1 MTKTAKKRKVD
12 MPAGIRNKLMAAVS
26 MLLVSSIM
34 LVSTTYAWFT
44 LSTAPEVKGI
54 TTNVGA
60 NGNLEMMLL
69 NADSYASTDENLGV
83 ESNIGDSSSVQA
95 VTTANETW
103 GNLVDLSDASYGLG
117 NIVLTPA
124 KLNLTGYTTSENV
137 TTAGTKVASST
148 LLAPSYGNDGRV
160 IDVSTATYT
169 GQYTGGK
176 WVYNDS
182 FAGVRAIGTS
192 SGVTQRLAAYRT
204 ASSAVTSNIT
214 SAKNKARA
222 SLNENGQELA
232 NILVGHV
239 QGVDNYTR
247 AQVEALGK
255 MITSLGEANNAA
267 GDAIKSAVLA
277 YSLSAANTAELTDD
291 QVTKMQSDVAAATVA
306 NVISVD
312 GIITPPAGVTE
323 AITQWTANN
332 TSIFGDKSKDPAV
345 EGAKTKYDAL
355 MANKDKT
362 TFTYNEISGI
372 VDSLVD
378 KTHTTIAGVKNPSK
392 NNLQTIINYFTK
404 NGRIDIVM
412 EDGSGIYADIAKLIG
427 DYTVSGLTVHVEY
440 NDISADAPISMST
453 TGHDT
458 ALINNISTGNAPA
471 ATTPSA
477 GSTVTLSDTYGYA
490 LDFGFRTN
498 AAASN
503 LQLQTAAKQRV
514 YEGTENDPG
523 ASATQGSGSYMEFKS
538 NNVTT
543 FSVDEV
549 RALMSAIRV
558 AFVAPSTDGSGTYDM
573 LGLAALNIT
582 SSTDNTTGITSYTG
596 GTVLSSN
603 DGLKADLY
611 MYNYTQNADGDI
623 TLGDMKADQSSITA
637 LSQNIAKKVTAIVY
651 LDGNLVDNTMV
662 ANATTSM
669 TGKMNLQ
676 FSSSAT
682 LQAMENSGM
691 RNGGNAAGAVNITY
705 TEFVTAG
712 QSFTNGTITGTVKA
726 GYTIYKGSDN
736 NYYFS
741 QNGTSYTRLNK
752 GNATTALTITGN

>member
-95 VTTANETW
+95 VTAANETW

-137 TTAGTKVASST
+137 TTTGTKVASST

-239 QGVDNYTR
+239 QGVDSYTR

-291 QVTKMQSDVAAATVA
+291 QVTKMQTDVAASTVA
-306 NVISVD
+306 DVTRVD
-312 GIITPPAGVTE
+312 NIMTPSTGLTE
-323 AITQWTANN
+323 AIAQWTANN
-332 TSIFGDKSKDPAV
+332 ESIFGTTN
-345 EGAKTKYDAL
+345 GAKTKYDAL
-355 MANKDKT
+355 MADKDKT
-362 TFTYNEISGI
+362 EFTYDEISGI

-378 KTHTTIAGVKNPSK
+378 KTHTTIAGVKNPSRD
-392 NNLQTIINYFTK
+392 NLQTIVNYFTK

-412 EDGSGIYADIAKLIG
+412 EDGSGIYADIAKLVG

-514 YEGTENDPG
+514 YEGTENDQG
-523 ASATQGSGSYMEFKS
+523 ALATQGSGSYMEFKS

-582 SSTDNTTGITSYTG
+582 SATDNTTGITSYTG

-691 RNGGNAAGAVNITY
+691 RSGGNPAGAVNITY
-705 TEFVTAG
+705 AQFAAAG
-712 QSFTNGTITGTVKA
+712 ESFTNGTITGTVKS

-752 GNATTALTITGN
+752 GNATTALTITAN

>member
-95 VTTANETW
+95 VTAANETW

-239 QGVDNYTR
+239 QGVDSYTR

-306 NVISVD
+306 NVTNVD

-323 AITQWTANN
+323 AIAQWSANN

-355 MANKDKT
+355 MADKDKT

-392 NNLQTIINYFTK
+392 NDLQTIINYFTK

-412 EDGSGIYADIAKLIG
+412 EDGSGIYADIAKLVG
-427 DYTVSGLTVHVEY
+427 DYTVSGLTVHVDY
-440 NDISADAPISMST
+440 NSISADAPISMST

-471 ATTPSA
+471 ATAPSA

-523 ASATQGSGSYMEFKS
+523 ATATQGSGSYMEFKS

-582 SSTDNTTGITSYTG
+582 SSTDNSTGITSYTG
-596 GTVLSSN
+596 GTVLDSN

-623 TLGDMKADQSSITA
+623 TLGDMKEDQTSITA

-691 RNGGNAAGAVNITY
+691 RSGGNAVGAVNITY
-705 TEFVTAG
+705 TEFATAG
-712 QSFTNGTITGTVKA
+712 NSFTNGTITGTVKT

-752 GNATTALTITGN
+752 GNATTALTITTN